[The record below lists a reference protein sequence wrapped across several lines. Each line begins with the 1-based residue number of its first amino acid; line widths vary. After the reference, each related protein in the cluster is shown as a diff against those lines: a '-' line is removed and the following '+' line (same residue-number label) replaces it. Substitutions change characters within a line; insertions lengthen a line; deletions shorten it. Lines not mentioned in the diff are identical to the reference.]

1 MVGRLHPPQVRASAE
16 SAVDP
21 TNSAARV
28 EWSVSSLLT
37 NLSRLPSLTVPSSYQ
52 AGLLIILSFL
62 ERRTSDSEAGK
73 SYVSDLVT
81 TLQTVKTGEPGTD
94 RRQAMT
100 SIIRIV
106 RSGNTNSIL
115 ENFRTL
121 LRVLLENLEDSEGS
135 SRALVFGVLTE
146 MLKQDSLI
154 GGFHAFTEL
163 IILKVLQAHK
173 DPEKDVSVITVR

>member
-1 MVGRLHPPQVRASAE
+1 ME
-16 SAVDP
+16 CN
-21 TNSAARV
+21 TN
-28 EWSVSSLLT
+28 
-37 NLSRLPSLTVPSSYQ
+37 PDLTVTLTSFPLELVLLARFSSV
-52 AGLLIILSFL
+52 LIV
-62 ERRTSDSEAGK
+62 ERRSSESEAGK
-73 SYVSDLVT
+73 SYVNDLVT
-81 TLQTVKTGEPGTD
+81 TLQTVKTGGPASD

-106 RSGNTNSIL
+106 RSGSINSIL

-121 LRVLLENLEDSEGS
+121 LRVLLENLEDNEGS

-173 DPEKDVSVITVR
+173 DPEKDVSISSLLTKPSQRLVPGRQSSRGLRRHHVRPAAA